1 MLIFVFNISP
11 KLNNKDLDTSLHITQ
26 HKRFVPYG
34 THPNP
39 AIGETSFM
47 LETLWASLLDDNTK

>member
-1 MLIFVFNISP
+1 
-11 KLNNKDLDTSLHITQ
+11 
-26 HKRFVPYG
+26 VPYG

-47 LETLWASLLDDNTK
+47 LETLVPMQKTSEGNKNEHHEKY